1 VEALEEGIAVIRGVW
16 AESPFTYRGRHYRN
30 EAAMLEPKPSH
41 GIPIWLGTY
50 GRKALE
56 LTGRVADGWIPSM
69 GPAPPSQVKPKME
82 LVRRAAEHAG
92 RDPDSL
98 EYAYNVSVR
107 IGGPPADDPERRVT
121 GEPDEIVERMLEF
134 LDLGFTVLNFWVS
147 GRREEQQERLA
158 AGVVTPL
165 RQLG

>member
-1 VEALEEGIAVIRGVW
+1 
-16 AESPFTYRGRHYRN
+16 
-30 EAAMLEPKPSH
+30 
-41 GIPIWLGTY
+41 
-50 GRKALE
+50 
-56 LTGRVADGWIPSM
+56 VADGWIPSM
-69 GPAPPSQVKPKME
+69 GPAPPSQVKAKME

-121 GEPDEIVERMLEF
+121 GEPDEIVERMLEL

-158 AGVVTPL
+158 SEVVTPL